1 MKIDQRITVMRCE
14 VPHALQEAVEAPF
27 NIGSRNQA
35 RVPGLESHRSRRVP
49 ALGPRSDSH
58 LVPLAP
64 QPDRR
69 PCVAAPDRG
78 QVVRGEPF
86 GSHPSG
92 GLRLM
97 KDPPPIVKNPEGQL
111 GWRSVQKSI
120 LAIARD
126 PEKLG
131 QKLPV
136 GLNSNLADV
145 GCRRSIKVLHYDLQ
159 PRHRSGTHTSSCTL
173 ARQTDPH
180 CFQKCEPPRH
190 SATASRGRPAGSGM
204 GTSPRV
210 GARLARRLSGRG
222 GFRPVVLASP
232 IPNGLPEPSG
242 D

>member
-1 MKIDQRITVMRCE
+1 MKVDQRIAVTRRE
-14 VPHALQEAVEAPF
+14 VPYALQEAVEAAF
-27 NIGSRNQA
+27 NISSRDQG
-35 RVPGLESHRSRRVP
+35 RVAGLEPHRSRRAPV
-49 ALGPRSDSH
+49 LGPRSDSH
-58 LVPLAP
+58 LGPLAP

-78 QVVRGEPF
+78 HFVRREPF
-86 GSHPSG
+86 GSDPSG

-120 LAIARD
+120 LPIARD

-145 GCRRSIKVLHYDLQ
+145 GCRRPIKILHYDLQ
-159 PRHRSGTHTSSCTL
+159 PRHRSGTHTSSCTVP
-173 ARQTDPH
+173 RQTDPH

-190 SATASRGRPAGSGM
+190 SATASRGRPAVSGM
-204 GTSPRV
+204 GTRPGV